1 VVTRVASGVRV
12 AAVVE
17 RLHGNGRLLRQPFL
31 FVRRPR
37 HLSEK
42 KCRGHV
48 RDWDLRSCVR
58 AFSRS
63 SQIAFFCVSVSQGV
77 LVLVG
82 TPRANKLKVHTNDW
96 VKRAVN
102 FSQLYFLQKKKKRKK
117 ERKKKPGYGFIGKRC
132 GKRPSWA
139 T

>member
-1 VVTRVASGVRV
+1 MVTRVASGVRV

-63 SQIAFFCVSVSQGV
+63 SQIAFFLFQFH
-77 LVLVG
+77 
-82 TPRANKLKVHTNDW
+82 RA
-96 VKRAVN
+96 
-102 FSQLYFLQKKKKRKK
+102 FSFSS
-117 ERKKKPGYGFIGKRC
+117 G
-132 GKRPSWA
+132 RPEQTS
-139 T
+139 